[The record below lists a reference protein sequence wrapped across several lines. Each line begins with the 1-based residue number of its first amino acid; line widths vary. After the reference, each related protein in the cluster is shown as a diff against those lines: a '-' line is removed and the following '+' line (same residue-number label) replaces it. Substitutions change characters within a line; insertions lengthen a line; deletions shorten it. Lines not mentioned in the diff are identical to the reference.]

1 MRIAWWAVLGVL
13 TVVSLAV
20 SAWLATRFDP
30 LGRARRA
37 YEARDYRT
45 PLLAARDYLKRRPA
59 DRRAVLMAARCL
71 TRMGQ
76 KSQAEEFY
84 RRCGPLEL
92 NDLQDRAYGLV
103 LMGQPERAAEVYYEI
118 IQRWPE
124 DVLALKRLAAVLM
137 ELKEWKGALLVSE
150 RLIQIPAGE
159 VAGRTLAGIGFHVS
173 KHAGQAVTSF
183 ERVLQLDPDLKEM
196 PLPQPLFWNHMAL
209 ELIALGRSAEARG
222 YLERAL
228 GNQDDAGLRE
238 LLGVTYERDGLPD
251 EAERCWRQALT
262 LDPKNVD
269 TLLDLG
275 RLALSRRRLDEAVEL
290 LERSHEIS
298 PDSLE
303 PVYNL
308 SRAYRLKGDIAR
320 AQRYEVLAA
329 KLRPSQPARGGMGEM
344 PADSDVGKGMTTS
357 TQEPVR

>member
-1 MRIAWWAVLGVL
+1 MRESLYVEVMNTLASICLAVLRTNSMPGDSSSGHLV
-13 TVVSLAV
+13 TIVYADCVVGGS
-20 SAWLATRFDP
+20 WLADCCQPGGLCLAGDP
-30 LGRARRA
+30 LRSAGPGPTGLR
-37 YEARDYRT
+37 ARDYRT

-103 LMGQPERAAEVYYEI
+103 LMGQPERAAEIYYEI

-137 ELKEWKGALLVSE
+137 ELKEWKEALLVSE

-173 KHAGQAVTSF
+173 KHADQAVTSF

-222 YLERAL
+222 YLRAST
-228 GNQDDAGLRE
+228 G
-238 LLGVTYERDGLPD
+238 
-251 EAERCWRQALT
+251 
-262 LDPKNVD
+262 
-269 TLLDLG
+269 
-275 RLALSRRRLDEAVEL
+275 
-290 LERSHEIS
+290 
-298 PDSLE
+298 
-303 PVYNL
+303 
-308 SRAYRLKGDIAR
+308 
-320 AQRYEVLAA
+320 
-329 KLRPSQPARGGMGEM
+329 QPR
-344 PADSDVGKGMTTS
+344 
-357 TQEPVR
+357 